1 VSATHTVRLST
12 GSGGLEWPEVLAL
25 LAREARTPMGRELA
39 QAATPR
45 AGAGAIRRA
54 LQETAQARA
63 ALGQTGAPPWEGVAD
78 VRPMLEAA
86 RVAGSVAEAA
96 DLAALI
102 PLLEA
107 AGRLRAYGRAIAP
120 VAPDLAARLA
130 GFPQQRE
137 LADLLGRSIDA
148 DGQVRDD
155 ASPALRRVRGRI
167 RELRRE
173 IVKRLEAHFGAPG
186 AEATFQERYVTV
198 RHGRYVLPIRAE
210 AKGRLRGI
218 VHDRSQSGATLF
230 VEPEAMVEANNDLVQ
245 ATREEEIEIVRILA
259 ALTDAVREALP
270 ELDALVSGI
279 AGLDLIFARGAL
291 AERMEAVEPAIGEA
305 RDVFLPGARNPLL
318 LAQSWSG
325 GSTPAAAAW
334 RGAAEGEPS
343 GSVIPSGSVAGRGAA
358 EGEPSGS
365 VVPMDIE
372 IHADR
377 PLLVITGPNAGGK
390 TVALKTL
397 GLLALMA
404 QAGCHVPARPG
415 ARLPVFSQC
424 FAIVGD
430 DQSVA
435 ENLSTFSAFVKQ
447 LRDVLDRVDEHSLV
461 LLDELGAGTDPD
473 DGAALAQAVL
483 EHLAERGALVA
494 ASTHLEPLKGFASTH
509 PRARNA
515 SVEFDPER
523 LAPTFRLVYD
533 RPGQSYALSIGARL
547 GLPPALIERAH
558 AHRSTQQR
566 QLQELLA
573 RLDDR
578 DRRDAERTAALE
590 RREAESAG
598 MLARAQAELE
608 AARATAR
615 EAVAR
620 AKAEAQRLVTE
631 VRRHVNDE
639 WDRLKRAEKSRPELE
654 RARKRLVETARR
666 VEQTA
671 GAAAPAPG
679 GPAEPG
685 DRVEVAHLGLRGEVV
700 AIDGLTATVQAGAVT
715 VKVPLQ
721 AITVVARG
729 GAGRGDLAPGEGVM
743 YSRPRMGTGLGAKAG
758 ARGAVAVPGKSGV
771 PGELHL
777 IGRTTD
783 EARDLLEKYLDD
795 AFLAGLTTVRIIH
808 GKGTGALRRA
818 VEEVLGGHPLI
829 AEHRPGAAS
838 EGGGGATVA
847 TLTQG

>member
-1 VSATHTVRLST
+1 MSAEFALSA
-12 GSGGLEWPEVLAL
+12 GAGGLEWPEVLGL

-39 QAATPR
+39 AATVPSTD
-45 AGAGAIRRA
+45 ATAIRRA
-54 LQETAQARA
+54 LDETGQARA
-63 ALGQTGAPPWEGVAD
+63 AMGQTGVPPWEGIPD
-78 VRPMLEAA
+78 VRPTLETA
-86 RVAGSVAEAA
+86 RVPGSVAEAA

-107 AGRLRAYGRAIAP
+107 AGRLVAYGRAIQP
-120 VAPDLAARLA
+120 VAADLARALA
-130 GFPQQRE
+130 AFPRPTE
-137 LADLLGRSIDA
+137 LAELLGRSLDA
-148 DGQVRDD
+148 EGQVRDE
-155 ASPALRRVRGRI
+155 ASSALRRVRQRV
-167 RELRRE
+167 RDLRRE
-173 IVKRLEAHFGAPG
+173 IVKRLEAYFAAPG
-186 AEATFQERYVTV
+186 ADATFQERYVTV
-198 RHGRYVLPIRAE
+198 RHGRYVLPVRAE

-230 VEPEAMVEANNDLVQ
+230 VEPEAAVEANNDLVQ
-245 ATREEEIEIVRILA
+245 VVREEEAEVLRILA
-259 ALTDAVREALP
+259 ALTDRVRAALP
-270 ELDALVSGI
+270 ELDALVAGI
-279 AGLDLIFARGAL
+279 GALDLVFARGAL
-291 AERMEAVEPAIGEA
+291 AERMEAVAPVIGEE
-305 RDVFLPGARNPLL
+305 RDVVLRGARNPLL
-318 LAQSWSG
+318 LAQSWRASAVEG
-325 GSTPAAAAW
+325 EA
-334 RGAAEGEPS
+334 GAAGP
-343 GSVIPSGSVAGRGAA
+343 GRGEASRS
-358 EGEPSGS
+358 EVRIGPSGS

-372 IHADR
+372 ILADR

-404 QAGCHVPARPG
+404 QSGCHVPAREG
-415 ARLPVFSQC
+415 ARLPVFSRC

-430 DQSVA
+430 EQSVA

-447 LRDVLDRVDEHSLV
+447 LRGVLEHVDARSLV

-483 EHLAERGALVA
+483 EALAERGAVVA

-533 RPGQSYALSIGARL
+533 RPGQSYALAIGARL
-547 GLPPALIERAH
+547 GLPPELIDRAH

-578 DRRDAERTAALE
+578 DRQDAERTAALE

-598 MLARAQAELE
+598 LLARAQHELE
-608 AARATAR
+608 AARASAR
-615 EAVAR
+615 ETLAR
-620 AKAEAQRLVTE
+620 AKAEAQRLVVE
-631 VRRHVNDE
+631 VRRQVNEE
-639 WDRLKRAEKSRPELE
+639 WDRLKRAEKTRPELE
-654 RARKRLVETARR
+654 RARRRLVETAQR

-671 GAAAPAPG
+671 GAVAPG
-679 GPAEPG
+679 PDAAGPVAAG
-685 DRVEVAHLGLRGEVV
+685 DRVEIPHLGLRGAVLQLDD
-700 AIDGLTATVQAGAVT
+700 ATASVQAGAVT

-721 AITVVARG
+721 ALRVVSRG
-729 GAGRGDLAPGEGVM
+729 PSATAGSPP
-743 YSRPRMGTGLGAKAG
+743 RPRGRIST
-758 ARGAVAVPGKSGV
+758 PGKSAV
-771 PGELHL
+771 ATEMNI

-795 AFLAGLTTVRIIH
+795 AFLAGLTSVRIIH

-818 VEEVLGGHPLI
+818 VEEVLSAHPLV
-829 AEHRPGAAS
+829 AEHRPGAPS

-847 TLTQG
+847 TLSQG

>member
-1 VSATHTVRLST
+1 
-12 GSGGLEWPEVLAL
+12 
-25 LAREARTPMGRELA
+25 
-39 QAATPR
+39 
-45 AGAGAIRRA
+45 
-54 LQETAQARA
+54 
-63 ALGQTGAPPWEGVAD
+63 
-78 VRPMLEAA
+78 
-86 RVAGSVAEAA
+86 
-96 DLAALI
+96 
-102 PLLEA
+102 
-107 AGRLRAYGRAIAP
+107 
-120 VAPDLAARLA
+120 
-130 GFPQQRE
+130 
-137 LADLLGRSIDA
+137 
-148 DGQVRDD
+148 
-155 ASPALRRVRGRI
+155 
-167 RELRRE
+167 
-173 IVKRLEAHFGAPG
+173 
-186 AEATFQERYVTV
+186 
-198 RHGRYVLPIRAE
+198 
-210 AKGRLRGI
+210 
-218 VHDRSQSGATLF
+218 
-230 VEPEAMVEANNDLVQ
+230 
-245 ATREEEIEIVRILA
+245 
-259 ALTDAVREALP
+259 
-270 ELDALVSGI
+270 
-279 AGLDLIFARGAL
+279 
-291 AERMEAVEPAIGEA
+291 
-305 RDVFLPGARNPLL
+305 
-318 LAQSWSG
+318 
-325 GSTPAAAAW
+325 
-334 RGAAEGEPS
+334 
-343 GSVIPSGSVAGRGAA
+343 
-358 EGEPSGS
+358 
-365 VVPMDIE
+365 MDIE

-404 QAGCHVPARPG
+404 QAGCHVPARAG
-415 ARLPVFSQC
+415 ARLPIFSQV

-483 EHLAERGALVA
+483 EHLAERGAVVA

-598 MLARAQAELE
+598 LLARAQAELE
-608 AARATAR
+608 TARATAR

-654 RARKRLVETARR
+654 RARKRLVETAQR

-671 GAAAPAPG
+671 GAAAPAPALEG
-679 GPAEPG
+679 AVAAG
-685 DRVEVAHLGLRGEVV
+685 DRVEVAHLGLKGQVT
-700 AIDGLTATVQAGAVT
+700 AIDGEIATVQAGAVT

-721 AITVVARG
+721 ALTVVARG
-729 GAGRGDLAPGEGVM
+729 DAARGDVARGEGVM

-758 ARGAVAVPGKSGV
+758 TRGAVAVPGKSGV

-818 VEEVLGGHPLI
+818 VEDVLGGHPLI

>member
-1 VSATHTVRLST
+1 MSAIHAAARLST
-12 GSGGLEWPEVLAL
+12 GSGGLEWPEVRAL
-25 LAREARTPMGRELA
+25 LAREARTAMGRELA
-39 QAATPR
+39 QAATPLVDR
-45 AGAGAIRRA
+45 DAIRRA
-54 LQETAQARA
+54 LRETAQARA
-63 ALGQTGAPPWEGVAD
+63 ALGQTGAPPWDGVVD

-86 RVAGSVAEAA
+86 RVPGSVAEAA

-120 VAPDLAARLA
+120 VAPELAASLA
-130 GFPQQRE
+130 GFPQQKE
-137 LADLLGRSIDA
+137 LADRLARSIDP
-148 DGQVRDD
+148 DGQLRDD
-155 ASPALRRVRGRI
+155 ASPALRRARGRI
-167 RELRRE
+167 RDLRRE
-173 IVKRLEAHFGAPG
+173 IVKRLEAYFGAPG

-230 VEPEAMVEANNDLVQ
+230 VEPEGMVEPNNDLVQ
-245 ATREEEIEIVRILA
+245 AVREEEIEILRILA

-270 ELDALVSGI
+270 ELDALVAGI
-279 AGLDLIFARGAL
+279 GGLDLVFARGAL
-291 AERMEAVEPAIGEA
+291 AERTDAVEPAIGDA
-305 RDVFLPGARNPLL
+305 REVFLPGARNPLL
-318 LAQSWSG
+318 LAQVWN
-325 GSTPAAAAW
+325 AAA
-334 RGAAEGEPS
+334 
-343 GSVIPSGSVAGRGAA
+343 AGRGAA

-365 VVPMDIE
+365 MAVVPMDIE

-404 QAGCHVPARPG
+404 QAGCHVPARAG
-415 ARLPVFSQC
+415 ARLPIFSQV

-447 LRDVLDRVDEHSLV
+447 LRDVLERVDEHSLV

-483 EHLAERGALVA
+483 EHLAERGAVVA

-578 DRRDAERTAALE
+578 DRRDAERTAALD

-598 MLARAQAELE
+598 LLARAQAELE

-639 WDRLKRAEKSRPELE
+639 WDRLKRAEKSRPALE
-654 RARKRLVETARR
+654 RARKRLVETAQR

-671 GAAAPAPG
+671 GAAAPAPALEG
-679 GPAEPG
+679 AAAAG
-685 DRVEVAHLGLRGEVV
+685 DRVEVGHLGLKGQVL
-700 AIDGLTATVQAGAVT
+700 AIDGETATVQAGAVT

-721 AITVVARG
+721 ALTVVARG
-729 GAGRGDLAPGEGVM
+729 NAGGGGVARGEGVM
-743 YSRPRMGTGLGAKAG
+743 YSRPRMGTGLGVKAG
-758 ARGAVAVPGKSGV
+758 TRGAVAVPGKSGV

-818 VEEVLGGHPLI
+818 VEDVLGGHPLI

>member
-1 VSATHTVRLST
+1 MTTGFRLFA
-12 GSGGLEWPEVLAL
+12 GSGGLEWPPVLAL

-39 QAATPR
+39 AAARPSTDL
-45 AGAGAIRRA
+45 AAIRRA
-54 LQETAQARA
+54 LDETRQARA
-63 ALGQTGAPPWEGVAD
+63 AMGLAGGPPWEGIPD
-78 VRPMLEAA
+78 VRPTLETA
-86 RVAGSVAEAA
+86 RVPGAVAEAA

-107 AGRLRAYGRAIAP
+107 AGHLHAYGRAIEP
-120 VAPDLAARLA
+120 VAPDLARAV
-130 GFPQQRE
+130 GDFPRQTE
-137 LADLLGRSIDA
+137 LADLLRRSLDA
-148 DGQVRDD
+148 DGQVRDE
-155 ASPALRRVRGRI
+155 AAPALRRGRQRI
-167 RELRRE
+167 RDLRRE
-173 IVKRLEAHFGAPG
+173 IVKRLEAYFAGPNADT
-186 AEATFQERYVTV
+186 TFQERYVTV

-230 VEPEAMVEANNDLVQ
+230 VEPEALVEANNDLVQ
-245 ATREEEIEIVRILA
+245 AAREEEAEVLRILA
-259 ALTDAVREALP
+259 ALTDAVRAALP
-270 ELDALVSGI
+270 ELDTLVAAMG
-279 AGLDLIFARGAL
+279 GLDLVFARGAL
-291 AERMEAVEPAIGEA
+291 AERMEAVEPAVVEGREV
-305 RDVFLPGARNPLL
+305 RLHGALNPLL
-318 LAQSWSG
+318 LAQ
-325 GSTPAAAAW
+325 AW
-334 RGAAEGEPS
+334 RIAGAA
-343 GSVIPSGSVAGRGAA
+343 VAGRGEPEASRA
-358 EGEPSGS
+358 NMGSEPSGT

-372 IHADR
+372 ILADR

-404 QAGCHVPARPG
+404 QSGCHVPAREG
-415 ARLPVFSQC
+415 ARLPVFTQC

-430 DQSVA
+430 EQSVA

-447 LRDVLDRVDEHSLV
+447 LRETLERVDDRSLV

-483 EHLAERGALVA
+483 ETLAERGAVVA
-494 ASTHLEPLKGFASTH
+494 ASTHLEPLKGFASTF

-547 GLPPALIERAH
+547 GLPAALIERAH

-578 DRRDAERTAALE
+578 DRKDAERTARLE

-598 MLARAQAELE
+598 LLARAQAELE
-608 AARATAR
+608 AARASAR
-615 EAVAR
+615 ETVAR
-620 AKAEAQRLVTE
+620 ARAEAQRLVTE
-631 VRRHVNDE
+631 VRRHVNQE
-639 WDRLKRAEKSRPELE
+639 WDRLKRADRSRPALE
-654 RARKRLVETARR
+654 DARKRLVETARK

-671 GAAAPAPG
+671 EAGAPASEPT
-679 GPAEPG
+679 GPVAAG
-685 DRVEVAHLGLRGEVV
+685 DRVEIAHLGLKGDVLQV
-700 AIDGLTATVQAGAVT
+700 DDATASVQAGAVT
-715 VKVPLQ
+715 VKVPTQ
-721 AITVVARG
+721 ALRVIERGSSPRPSPQRGEGEMHPRPRRERGRGEGGGISTPGHRVVA
-729 GAGRGDLAPGEGVM
+729 GEM
-743 YSRPRMGTGLGAKAG
+743 NI
-758 ARGAVAVPGKSGV
+758 
-771 PGELHL
+771 

-795 AFLAGLTTVRIIH
+795 AFLAGLTSVRIIH

-818 VEEVLGGHPLI
+818 VEEVLSAHPLV

-847 TLTQG
+847 TLSQG

>member
-1 VSATHTVRLST
+1 MTAAFRLFA
-12 GSGGLEWPEVLAL
+12 GSGGLEWPQVLAL
-25 LAREARTPMGRELA
+25 LAREAETPMGRELA
-39 QAATPR
+39 AATLPSTDLP
-45 AGAGAIRRA
+45 AIRRA
-54 LQETAQARA
+54 LDETRQARA
-63 ALGQTGAPPWEGVAD
+63 ALGQAGGPPWEGIPD
-78 VRPMLEAA
+78 VRPTLETA
-86 RVAGSVAEAA
+86 RVPGAVAEAA

-107 AGRLRAYGRAIAP
+107 AGRLQAYGRAIQP
-120 VAPDLAARLA
+120 VASDLARAL
-130 GFPQQRE
+130 GDFPRQTE
-137 LADLLGRSIDA
+137 LADLLRRSLDA
-148 DGQVRDD
+148 DGQVRDE
-155 ASPALRRVRGRI
+155 AAPALRRVRQRI
-167 RELRRE
+167 RDLRRE
-173 IVKRLEAHFGAPG
+173 IVKRLEAYFAGPNADT
-186 AEATFQERYVTV
+186 TFQDRYVTV

-230 VEPEAMVEANNDLVQ
+230 VEPEAAVEANNDLVQ
-245 ATREEEIEIVRILA
+245 AAREEESEVLRILA
-259 ALTDAVREALP
+259 ALTDAVRAALP
-270 ELDALVSGI
+270 ELDALVAAIG
-279 AGLDLIFARGAL
+279 GLDLVFARGAL
-291 AERMEAVEPAIGEA
+291 AERMEAVEPAIGEE
-305 RDVFLPGARNPLL
+305 RDVLLPGALNPLL
-318 LAQSWSG
+318 LAQSWNRESG
-325 GSTPAAAAW
+325 RP
-334 RGAAEGEPS
+334 
-343 GSVIPSGSVAGRGAA
+343 
-358 EGEPSGS
+358 

-372 IHADR
+372 ITAER

-404 QAGCHVPARPG
+404 QSGCHVPAREG

-430 DQSVA
+430 EQSVA
-435 ENLSTFSAFVKQ
+435 ENLSTFSAFVKH
-447 LRDVLDRVDEHSLV
+447 LREVLERVDARSLV

-483 EHLAERGALVA
+483 EALAERGAVVA

-523 LAPTFRLVYD
+523 LAPTFHLVYD

-547 GLPPALIERAH
+547 GLPAALIERAH
-558 AHRSTQQR
+558 AHRSIQQR

-578 DRRDAERTAALE
+578 DRKDAERTAQLE

-598 MLARAQAELE
+598 LLARAQAELE

-615 EAVAR
+615 ETVAR

-631 VRRHVNDE
+631 VRRHVNEE
-639 WDRLKRAEKSRPELE
+639 WDRLKRADRSRPELE
-654 RARKRLVETARR
+654 AARKRLLETARK
-666 VEQTA
+666 VAQTA
-671 GAAAPAPG
+671 GAAAP
-679 GPAEPG
+679 GPEPTGPVAVG
-685 DRVEVAHLGLRGEVV
+685 DRVEITHLGLKGDVLQV
-700 AIDGLTATVQAGAVT
+700 DDVTAAVQAGAVT

-721 AITVVARG
+721 ALRVIERSEGKPPHPALSPKGERDAGHPLPRGQRAGVRG
-729 GAGRGDLAPGEGVM
+729 GGISTPGK
-743 YSRPRMGTGLGAKAG
+743 S
-758 ARGAVAVPGKSGV
+758 AVAV
-771 PGELHL
+771 EMNI

-795 AFLAGLTTVRIIH
+795 AFLAGLTSVRIIH

-818 VEEVLGGHPLI
+818 VEEVLSAHPLV
-829 AEHRPGAAS
+829 AEHRPGAPS

-847 TLTQG
+847 TLSQG